1 MSFKAR
7 VTTQLRSDD
16 DDYFSVW
23 GPVLRRQN
31 RSPFGETAY
40 WQSEYLLGKHS
51 PPPPPCPPACFNGQ
65 FLFLSDSGPS
75 FNLSGRP
82 QVTIWPRR
90 LPQQKQ
96 KHSGAEAVL
105 VNEQAP
111 FSPQGDLYL
120 QNPMVLL

>member
-1 MSFKAR
+1 MMMIIFQCGDLFYGGK
-7 VTTQLRSDD
+7 T
-16 DDYFSVW
+16 
-23 GPVLRRQN
+23 GP
-31 RSPFGETAY
+31 
-40 WQSEYLLGKHS
+40 LLGRQHTGS
-51 PPPPPCPPACFNGQ
+51 LNIFWENTAHPTPPCPPACFNGQ